1 MSRCDCCGN
10 EYEHAFVVE
19 KDGQRYTFD
28 AFECAIHHLAP
39 SCSHCGCRILGH
51 GIESGSA
58 VYCCAHC
65 AREDGADGAVDHV

>member
-10 EYEHAFVVE
+10 EYEHTFVVE

-39 SCSHCGCRILGH
+39 NCSHCGCQVLGH
-51 GIESGSA
+51 GIESRSA